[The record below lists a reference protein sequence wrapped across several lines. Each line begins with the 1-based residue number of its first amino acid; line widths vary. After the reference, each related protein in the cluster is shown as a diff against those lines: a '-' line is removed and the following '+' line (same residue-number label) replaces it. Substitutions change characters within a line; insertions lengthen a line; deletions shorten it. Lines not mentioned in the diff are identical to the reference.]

1 MRLIWDKREFCFTFE
16 KVSFDLYKKYKKVS
30 AATLALK
37 LTQFLH
43 TPCYYVLVA
52 LCLPCSPISGAMA
65 RDYQPLPPL
74 SWLEENLE
82 LTPDHPCGL
91 KWKSS
96 DRYHDAGEVAGKRY
110 GTSHFYV
117 VSLLGIRYP
126 AHRVVYYLRTG
137 EDPGDADVLHDKR
150 NRERDNRLELTL
162 YRRRTRPAPKYRRR
176 VRNEEGQLVHRDP
189 DMIYS
194 FVQRNTNPE
203 A

>member
-1 MRLIWDKREFCFTFE
+1 MT
-16 KVSFDLYKKYKKVS
+16 
-30 AATLALK
+30 
-37 LTQFLH
+37 
-43 TPCYYVLVA
+43 
-52 LCLPCSPISGAMA
+52 

-91 KWKSS
+91 RWKTS
-96 DRYHDAGEVAGKRY
+96 DRYHDVGEVAGKRY
-110 GTSHFYV
+110 GSSRFYV

-137 EDPGDADVLHDKR
+137 ENPGDADVLHDKL
-150 NRERDNRLELTL
+150 NKERDNRLELTL

-176 VRNEEGQLVHRDP
+176 IRNEEGDLVYRDP
-189 DMIYS
+189 NMIYT
-194 FVQRNTNPE
+194 FVSRKRNPE